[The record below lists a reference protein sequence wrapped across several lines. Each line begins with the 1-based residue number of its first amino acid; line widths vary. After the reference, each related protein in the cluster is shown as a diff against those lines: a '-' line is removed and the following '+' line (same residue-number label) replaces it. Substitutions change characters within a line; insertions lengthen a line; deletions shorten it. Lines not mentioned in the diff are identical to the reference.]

1 MQENHGTW
9 VRSTRC
15 ESGTC
20 VEVKVEDDSVFVR
33 DSANQ
38 QIKLDP
44 AVWSRFITSIRDGGE
59 FGSADPVD

>member
-20 VEVKVEDDSVFVR
+20 VEVKVEDGMVHVR
-33 DSANQ
+33 DSARQ

-44 AVWSRFITSIRDGGE
+44 AVWSRFLTSIRDGGD
-59 FGSADPVD
+59 FVSADPVD